1 MNNYDMSIFEKD
13 SFSLKELCNVLLN
26 INEIREIHDILLCY
40 IYFSSGNNNYRTYL
54 INTRNNKGII
64 YIDKINNKKIIL
76 RELLQIFD
84 FEFTKLVI
92 RIKTQ
97 CKDSEIIITWND
109 FEEKTKNISKQ
120 EFKEFIENNRKKI
133 II

>member
-1 MNNYDMSIFEKD
+1 MSIFEKD

-26 INEIREIHDILLCY
+26 INEIQEIHDILLCY

-97 CKDSEIIITWND
+97 CKDSDIIITWND

-120 EFKEFIENNRKKI
+120 EFKEFIENNRKK
-133 II
+133 

>member
-120 EFKEFIENNRKKI
+120 EFKEFIENNRKK
-133 II
+133 

>member
-26 INEIREIHDILLCY
+26 INEIQEIHDILLCY

-97 CKDSEIIITWND
+97 CKDSDIIITWND

-120 EFKEFIENNRKKI
+120 EFKEFIENNRKK
-133 II
+133 

>member
-1 MNNYDMSIFEKD
+1 MSIFEKD

-120 EFKEFIENNRKKI
+120 EFKEFIENNRKK
-133 II
+133 

>member
-1 MNNYDMSIFEKD
+1 MSIFEKD

-120 EFKEFIENNRKKI
+120 EFKEFIENNRKS
-133 II
+133 

>member
-1 MNNYDMSIFEKD
+1 MSIFEKD

-26 INEIREIHDILLCY
+26 INEIQEIHDILLCY
-40 IYFSSGNNNYRTYL
+40 IYFSSGNNNYRKYL

-76 RELLQIFD
+76 RELLQNFD

-97 CKDSEIIITWND
+97 CKKSDIIITWND

-120 EFKEFIENNRKKI
+120 EFKEFIENNK
-133 II
+133 